1 MKKASIQLETLVCP
15 SCSLK
20 IEGALKQLD
29 GVDKASISVLFN
41 ASKVKLNFKDE
52 IISINKIHDA
62 ILKVGFAVLKTH
74 IKDE

>member
-41 ASKVKLNFKDE
+41 ASKVKFNFNDE
-52 IISINKIHDA
+52 IVSIDKIHAA
-62 ILKVGFAVLKTH
+62 IQKVGFEVLKSN
-74 IKDE
+74 IKE